1 MKGGFLGAL
10 IYKVADTGVA
20 ALSKKLDPNSKY
32 EKQIRNSL
40 LNFSN
45 QYYNC
50 DKIFKK
56 PEHVLGENID
66 FSCYQEFSDCPIID
80 KNYLFKFVR
89 TLCLRKN
96 IDHRH
101 YKDELRKLESQ
112 TSNGGYFFNETFYLE
127 HTYKNVEVLKYI
139 FNGINQLIES
149 AQIRYENSKNL
160 IMPFA
165 LLICKNEKTEEEV
178 DSCLAGLYACHSILI
193 CKGTRVRFF
202 LDTMGKLFN
211 GKLSATYNLID
222 TLPSQPISDISSERE
237 KSINKLAKQTQFQFQ
252 QKKNIIEVYKLIY
265 KLHLVVHEKNTIEDA
280 NSITELE
287 FLKLSKILPSD
298 LSNEYLIDELF
309 SNLTAS
315 SYFSYRHLFLN
326 H

>member
-1 MKGGFLGAL
+1 MDVYMIVLVKLYKLFILLLTIFTKNNNMKYLT
-10 IYKVADTGVA
+10 V
-20 ALSKKLDPNSKY
+20 
-32 EKQIRNSL
+32 SL
-40 LNFSN
+40 LAIASLFS
-45 QYYNC
+45 
-50 DKIFKK
+50 
-56 PEHVLGENID
+56 
-66 FSCYQEFSDCPIID
+66 SC
-80 KNYLFKFVR
+80 R
-89 TLCLRKN
+89 
-96 IDHRH
+96 
-101 YKDELRKLESQ
+101 
-112 TSNGGYFFNETFYLE
+112 
-127 HTYKNVEVLKYI
+127 
-139 FNGINQLIES
+139 
-149 AQIRYENSKNL
+149 
-160 IMPFA
+160 
-165 LLICKNEKTEEEV
+165 KNEKTEEEV